1 MFCQHI
7 VGISGNHD
15 AMLCLS
21 KYVVEMDSY
30 GSFARLLPTTMLC
43 LWLFRCCNPG
53 VYYVLWL
60 QSGEGDE
67 GEEGDDEE
75 DDDEQENEEEPY
87 QVSTWY
93 VHLKF

>member
-1 MFCQHI
+1 MCI
-7 VGISGNHD
+7 KV
-15 AMLCLS
+15 
-21 KYVVEMDSY
+21 YVAAVDSY
-30 GSFARLLPTTMLC
+30 GSFAMLLPTTMLC
-43 LWLFRCCNPG
+43 LLLFGCGNPG

-87 QVSTWY
+87 QVST
-93 VHLKF
+93 